1 MKKPQP
7 ALPVAPRQRC
17 RGRFQPG
24 SALSIVVAGTLM
36 AAMTAVA
43 APDLQGWLTETP
55 AKVSTVVAATPPNP
69 PRLAHA
75 GTDPDEL
82 APRAEALAGVVARR
96 YRIARESARE
106 VVRVAYREGG
116 RNDVDPV
123 LILAV
128 VAVESRFNPIA
139 ESEQGAVGLM
149 QVIPRL
155 HMDKVAANG
164 GASILLPH
172 ANIAV
177 GTRILKESIR
187 RGGTEAAGLQLYNGA
202 ADDDTRAYA
211 NRVLSERRRLEDA
224 MPRARDRA

>member
-1 MKKPQP
+1 
-7 ALPVAPRQRC
+7 L
-17 RGRFQPG
+17 
-24 SALSIVVAGTLM
+24 LIVLAGALM
-36 AAMTAVA
+36 AALTAA
-43 APDLQGWLTETP
+43 APPVLQAWTSEPP
-55 AKVSTVVAATPPNP
+55 AKADTVMAALPPNP
-69 PRLAHA
+69 VTL
-75 GTDPDEL
+75 T
-82 APRAEALAGVVARR
+82 RARTGLDVLTPAAESLAGVVARR

-106 VVRVAYREGG
+106 MVRAAYREGR
-116 RNDVDPV
+116 RNDVDPL

-149 QVIPRL
+149 QIVPRF

-164 GASILLPH
+164 AASILLPH

-202 ADDDTRAYA
+202 ADDETRAYA
-211 NRVLSERRRLEDA
+211 NRVLSERRRLEEA